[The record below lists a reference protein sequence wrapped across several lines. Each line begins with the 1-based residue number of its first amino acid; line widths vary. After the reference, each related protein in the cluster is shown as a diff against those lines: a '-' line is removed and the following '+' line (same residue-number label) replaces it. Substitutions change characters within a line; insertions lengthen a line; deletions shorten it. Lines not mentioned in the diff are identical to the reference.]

1 MRQEHQDSPP
11 TLSVPLSLFLRLV
24 ESWRPVEEGES
35 IWIMT
40 FPQARWDK
48 LKPDIWWEETEETFQ
63 AAPRAASMLPHFQVT
78 AHRPGYIV
86 QLFRFCFLFFS
97 KSCMP
102 GLHLTVFHQQIM
114 GITAGS
120 QPLYYISRCLY
131 DKKGGLNFFKS
142 HCQKDNAQKFHSK
155 KVHPFC

>member
-1 MRQEHQDSPP
+1 MRQATPGLSSH
-11 TLSVPLSLFLRLV
+11 SVPLSLSLRLV

-63 AAPRAASMLPHFQVT
+63 AAPRAASTLPHFQVT

-86 QLFRFCFLFFS
+86 QLFRCFFLKAAGLRCISLFFTNRS
-97 KSCMP
+97 WGS
-102 GLHLTVFHQQIM
+102 LW
-114 GITAGS
+114 GS

-131 DKKGGLNFFKS
+131 NEKGGLNFFKS
-142 HCQKDNAQKFHSK
+142 YCQKDNAQIFHSK